1 MKIKIL
7 ESAKQDLLKGY
18 AFYEKQKEG
27 LGDYFLNS
35 LFSDIESLHLYAGV
49 HQKFWGFYRML
60 SKRFPYAIY
69 YKLEKDEVIVY
80 AILDCKQDPKKIEKR
95 FRT

>member
-7 ESAKQDLLKGY
+7 ESAKQDLLEGY

-49 HQKFWGFYRML
+49 RQKFFGFYRML
-60 SKRFPYAIY
+60 SKKFPYAIY
-69 YKLEKDEVIVY
+69 YTQV
-80 AILDCKQDPKKIEKR
+80 
-95 FRT
+95 